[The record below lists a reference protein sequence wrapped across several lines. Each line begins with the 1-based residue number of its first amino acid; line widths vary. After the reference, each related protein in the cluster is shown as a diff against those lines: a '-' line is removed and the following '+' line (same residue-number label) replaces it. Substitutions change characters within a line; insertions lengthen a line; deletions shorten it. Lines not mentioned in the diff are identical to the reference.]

1 VKLRKQLLSIA
12 ESPLKR
18 VEDEVVSIART
29 VHESNEDE
37 DVREGFCSLA
47 LQLVV
52 EQPFKTPF
60 VAAVVLVLNTLGG
73 DGVVKEVLGRATGR
87 VNEAVKGGRWREV
100 KLYLK
105 FLGSLQGALSGE
117 GVFPVLEDI
126 LGKAVDLQTENNEEV
141 S

>member
-1 VKLRKQLLSIA
+1 MLGIA
-12 ESPLKR
+12 RAVCEHADD
-18 VEDEVVSIART
+18 DEVRT
-29 VHESNEDE
+29 AFGEI
-37 DVREGFCSLA
+37 A

-60 VAAVVLVLNTLGG
+60 VAAVV
-73 DGVVKEVLGRATGR
+73 VVVNSMRSEVVREVLERAAGL
-87 VNEAVKGGRWREV
+87 VNEAVRRGAWREV

-105 FLGSLQGALSGE
+105 FLAGLQGVLAGE

-141 S
+141 SKMRWLLSFINVWWLIFFG